1 MSTPPRL
8 RRVTVPEIRCRKG
21 GTPLVCLTAYTAPIA
36 RLLDSACDLLLVGD
50 SAAMVVHGMPTTL
63 GVSLDLMIAH
73 GQAVMRGSER
83 ACVIID
89 MPFGSFEESPEAA
102 FRNAARVMAETGC
115 SGIKLEGGETMAE
128 TIAFLTAR
136 GVPVLAHIGLRP
148 QAVHVMGGY
157 KAQGR
162 RTDEWAPIEAD
173 AQAVARAGAF
183 AVVLEG
189 VAEPLAA
196 KITAECPIPT
206 IGIGASAVC
215 DGQILV
221 TDDML
226 GLTGAAPS
234 FVRRYADLAGTIAE
248 GVAAYADDVR
258 ARRFPGPE
266 HTYAMRAE
274 RRDR

>member
-21 GTPLVCLTAYTAPIA
+21 GTPLVCLTAYTAPMA
-36 RLLDSACDLLLVGD
+36 RLLDPACDLLLVGD
-50 SAAMVVHGMPTTL
+50 SAAMVVHGMPTTI
-63 GVSLDLMIAH
+63 GISLDLMIAH

-83 ACVIID
+83 ACVILD
-89 MPFGSFEESPEAA
+89 MPFGTFEESPQAA
-102 FRNAARVMAETGC
+102 FRNAARAMAETGC
-115 SGIKLEGGETMAE
+115 SGIKLEGGQTMAD
-128 TIAFLTAR
+128 TIAYLTAR

-162 RTDEWAPIEAD
+162 REEEWGPIEAD

-206 IGIGASAVC
+206 IGIGASAAC

-226 GLTGAAPS
+226 GLTDGAPS
-234 FVRRYADLAGTIAE
+234 FVRRYADLAGAVAE
-248 GVAAYADDVR
+248 GAAAYADDVR

-266 HTYAMRAE
+266 HTYAMRAA

>member
-1 MSTPPRL
+1 
-8 RRVTVPEIRCRKG
+8 VTVPEIRCRKG
-21 GTPLVCLTAYTAPIA
+21 ATPLVCLTAYTAPMA
-36 RLLDSACDLLLVGD
+36 SLLDPACDLLLVGD

-63 GVSLDLMIAH
+63 GISLDLMIAH

-83 ACVIID
+83 ACVIVD
-89 MPFGSFEESPEAA
+89 MPFGSFEESPQSA

-115 SGIKLEGGETMAE
+115 AGIKLEGGVAMAE

-136 GVPVLAHIGLRP
+136 GVPVLAHVGLRP

-162 RTDEWAPIEAD
+162 RAEEWAPIEAD

-206 IGIGASAVC
+206 IGIGASAAC

-226 GLTGAAPS
+226 GLTGVAPS
-234 FVRRYADLAGTIAE
+234 FVRRYADLAGVVAE

-266 HTYAMRAE
+266 HTYAMRAG